1 MTTSKL
7 FEQHWSFQ
15 IFQIIKPEINIENIS
30 ATTNGPPARS
40 MVSMSATLLLDL
52 DPKPSRVGE
61 LWDDA
66 SAGEDYNFKDISVLS
81 LPILSSAGIWW
92 CIYRYV
98 QICRYV
104 YMYILLIIYTYYIEY
119 IYIIQLYF
127 IGGYTIP

>member
-1 MTTSKL
+1 MTTRKL

-52 DPKPSRVGE
+52 NPKPSRVGE

-92 CIYRYV
+92 CIY
-98 QICRYV
+98 I
-104 YMYILLIIYTYYIEY
+104 
-119 IYIIQLYF
+119 
-127 IGGYTIP
+127 